1 MEMEEGELSDEGGA
15 LETPPSAP
23 HRQRSSGVVQW
34 ANNGDSQS
42 HTHSHPPGIQVTFQ
56 TGARDLPDLVRSIDG
71 GDQLPL
77 DRSLTERMEKRAK
90 RFNLSGWKSQV
101 NFDLIQELY
110 QSLGIPED
118 ERDGKLDKDQ
128 RQFRLEALHIHGVGK
143 MVAEDIYDYFKEFN
157 PISYEWVDSKSVN
170 VGWALSSTS
179 AQALLA
185 LSRPILEAE
194 DEAMEVN
201 ERVVDENGEEEPKAK
216 PEPLTKEELLAKF
229 ERSKDEPFTR
239 DEIPGPIPPGIW
251 RLGKPSQQVTTIFMR
266 IATVKDSASG
276 HPTEDRQLFQKN
288 RQLRME
294 GGLLSASRKRKLHEV
309 VQFDKERVAEEERAK
324 KYNGPVGKNPWGS
337 IAKDWTQAPKARD
350 FADELQLFAQQRG
363 IGIPGPGP
371 SRPLIRDWDQ
381 PQEPNEEFYEEEVE
395 EDDVGWKKKLK
406 RPRMSMVADAIETK
420 RPLARSRLHVQR
432 RISNPSRIEIYEQ
445 DDDEDEYED
454 EPLVPARD
462 LRMTI
467 KTKVD
472 PDAPESNVRLTE
484 RFHGSVHR
492 RLGEKRHDS
501 GDSLERDNGEDLRGE
516 LTDRHLRGKN
526 MLIQVTRS
534 DGEED
539 REVERINKKA
549 PSMVNIKQEKMDDEA
564 DRTIKTIRRIQS
576 PVEPLESK
584 KEVREQIRRQERQK
598 VEHTQLDR
606 SRSTRVNERDLVK
619 KKPLNDKDMIRKP
632 SRDSGRK
639 DSRSLST
646 RKPGIKI
653 KKEKTSDDE
662 RKKRKTKKRDISSS
676 SSDDDSS
683 TDSSSDSS
691 SSDTS
696 SSGSSDSSDSDSDSS
711 TSSSSSDSENEK
723 AKKRKK
729 KIASSSMGSKK
740 KLPTYS
746 DRSKLQKRGI
756 SRREDIRAGR
766 KTTSSATSASR
777 KDTQDHS
784 KGRGSNKKVDDKK
797 KSSKDDSGLREKLKK
812 YLKNAKEKRST
823 SKK

>member
-1 MEMEEGELSDEGGA
+1 MEMEEGELSDEGGP
-15 LETPPSAP
+15 LETPPSPPPPMAS
-23 HRQRSSGVVQW
+23 HRRSSAQW
-34 ANNGDSQS
+34 AS
-42 HTHSHPPGIQVTFQ
+42 HSNPPGIQVTFQ

-101 NFDLIQELY
+101 NFDLIQGLY

-128 RQFRLEALHIHGVGK
+128 RMFRLEALHVHGVGK

-201 ERVVDENGEEEPKAK
+201 ERVVDENGDQEPRAK
-216 PEPLTKEELLAKF
+216 PEPLTKEELLDKF

-239 DEIPGPIPPGIW
+239 DEIPGPIPAGCW

-276 HPTEDRQLFQKN
+276 HPTEDKQLFQKN

-309 VQFDKERVAEEERAK
+309 VQFDRERVAEEERAK
-324 KYNGPVGKNPWGS
+324 KYTGPVGKNPWGS
-337 IAKDWTQAPKARD
+337 IAKDWTQTPKSRD

-371 SRPLIRDWDQ
+371 LRPLVKDWDQ
-381 PQEPNEEFYEEEVE
+381 PQDLNEEFYEEEIE
-395 EDDVGWKKKLK
+395 EDDAIWKKKLK
-406 RPRMSMVADAIETK
+406 RPRMSMVADAIEVK
-420 RPLARSRLHVQR
+420 RPPARNRLHVHR

-445 DDDEDEYED
+445 EEEDDDYED

-472 PDAPESNVRLTE
+472 PDAPESNQRLTE

-492 RLGEKRHDS
+492 RLGEKRRNSD
-501 GDSLERDNGEDLRGE
+501 DSLERDNGEDLRGE

-526 MLIQVTRS
+526 MLIQVSRS

-539 REVERINKKA
+539 REVERINQKV
-549 PSMVNIKQEKMDDEA
+549 PSLVSVKQEKMEDEA
-564 DRTIKTIRRIQS
+564 DRSVKTIRRIQS

-598 VEHTQLDR
+598 TENSQLDR
-606 SRSTRVNERDLVK
+606 SRSSRVSDRGVAK
-619 KKPLNDKDMIRKP
+619 KKPLNDREMIRKP
-632 SRDSGRK
+632 MKDTDRK
-639 DSRSLST
+639 DSRSISS
-646 RKPGIKI
+646 RRPGIKI

-662 RKKRKTKKRDISSS
+662 KKKRKTKKRDDSSS
-676 SSDDDSS
+676 SSDDES
-683 TDSSSDSS
+683 TSGDSSSDSS

-711 TSSSSSDSENEK
+711 SSSSSSDSEDEK
-723 AKKRKK
+723 AKRRKK
-729 KIASSSMGSKK
+729 KISSSSGIGSKK
-740 KLPTYS
+740 KLSSYS

-756 SRREDIRAGR
+756 SRREDIREGR
-766 KTTSSATSASR
+766 KTTSSVSVFKR
-777 KDTQDHS
+777 DTQDHNS
-784 KGRGSNKKVDDKK
+784 KGRGSKKVDDKK